1 MKKHGI
7 MLTLAM
13 FACVLAVSMVAL
25 AGCGGSSTGTEAA
38 STEAAGTE
46 AAGTEAAS
54 TGKLIAEVADEG
66 NTYKVR
72 SEGADFNAGIGS
84 DGFFKLEEGDAIE
97 VAAQITKGKLQVS
110 LKDDK
115 GEDTFVQEVSG
126 TQTTTQ
132 EVPAGTYGVSVTCL
146 ETGTEG
152 TVAIARKTAE

>member
-38 STEAAGTE
+38 STE